1 MTISDYLY
9 FKVGEAASAE
19 RRRGEMEAI
28 KKSAEEK
35 MKKAVKALEDEFKT
49 IRTGR
54 ASAALFEN
62 IRVDYYEQKVPLN
75 QVATISIPEA
85 RLVIIQPW
93 DRSVLAEIEKAIQKS
108 ELSVNPNNDGKVI
121 RIAIPPLTEERRK
134 ELAKVAKNIAE
145 KSRVSIRNVRRT
157 QRGHQEEGEGQQP
170 QRGPGQAG
178 HGRDPET
185 HRQVHRGDQRGP
197 GQKDKEIMEI

>member
-1 MTISDYLY
+1 
-9 FKVGEAASAE
+9 
-19 RRRGEMEAI
+19 MEAI

-93 DRSVLAEIEKAIQKS
+93 DRSVLPEIEKAIQKS

-145 KSRVSIRNVRRT
+145 KSRVSIRNVRRDT
-157 QRGHQEEGEGQQP
+157 NEEIKKQEKDSSLSEDQAKRGMDEIQKLTDKYIEEINSVLS
-170 QRGPGQAG
+170 R
-178 HGRDPET
+178 
-185 HRQVHRGDQRGP
+185 
-197 GQKDKEIMEI
+197 KDKEIMEI

>member
-1 MTISDYLY
+1 
-9 FKVGEAASAE
+9 
-19 RRRGEMEAI
+19 MEGI

-93 DRSVLAEIEKAIQKS
+93 DRSVLPEIEKAIQKS

-145 KSRVSIRNVRRT
+145 KSRVSIRNVRRDT
-157 QRGHQEEGEGQQP
+157 NEEIKKQEKDSSLSEDQAKRGMDEIQKLTDKYIEEINSVLS
-170 QRGPGQAG
+170 R
-178 HGRDPET
+178 
-185 HRQVHRGDQRGP
+185 
-197 GQKDKEIMEI
+197 KDKEIMEI

>member
-1 MTISDYLY
+1 
-9 FKVGEAASAE
+9 
-19 RRRGEMEAI
+19 MEGI

-93 DRSVLAEIEKAIQKS
+93 DRSVLPEIEKAIQKS

-145 KSRVSIRNVRRT
+145 KSRVSIRNVRRDT
-157 QRGHQEEGEGQQP
+157 NEEIKKKEKDSSLSEDQAKRGMDEIQKLTDKYIEEINSVLS
-170 QRGPGQAG
+170 R
-178 HGRDPET
+178 
-185 HRQVHRGDQRGP
+185 
-197 GQKDKEIMEI
+197 KDKEIMEI

>member
-1 MTISDYLY
+1 
-9 FKVGEAASAE
+9 
-19 RRRGEMEAI
+19 MEGI

-93 DRSVLAEIEKAIQKS
+93 DRSVLPEIEKAIQKS

-145 KSRVSIRNVRRT
+145 KSRVSIRNVRRDT
-157 QRGHQEEGEGQQP
+157 NEEIKKKEKDSSLSEDQAKRGMDEIQKLTDKYIEEISSVLS
-170 QRGPGQAG
+170 R
-178 HGRDPET
+178 
-185 HRQVHRGDQRGP
+185 
-197 GQKDKEIMEI
+197 KDKEIMEI

>member
-1 MTISDYLY
+1 
-9 FKVGEAASAE
+9 
-19 RRRGEMEAI
+19 MEAVN
-28 KKSAEEK
+28 KSAEDK

-75 QVATISIPEA
+75 QVATISSPEA

-145 KSRVSIRNVRRT
+145 KSRVAIRNIRRDT
-157 QRGHQEEGEGQQP
+157 NEEIKKQEKDSKLSED
-170 QRGPGQAG
+170 QAK
-178 HGRDPET
+178 RSMDEIQKLT
-185 HRQVHRGDQRGP
+185 DKYIEEVNAVLSR
-197 GQKDKEIMEI
+197 KDKEIMEI

>member
-1 MTISDYLY
+1 
-9 FKVGEAASAE
+9 
-19 RRRGEMEAI
+19 MEAI

-93 DRSVLAEIEKAIQKS
+93 DRSVLPEIEKAIQKS

-121 RIAIPPLTEERRK
+121 RISIPPLTEERRK

-145 KSRVSIRNVRRT
+145 KSRVSIRNVRRDT
-157 QRGHQEEGEGQQP
+157 NEEIKKKEKDSSLSEDQAKRGMDEIQKLTDKYIEEINSVLS
-170 QRGPGQAG
+170 R
-178 HGRDPET
+178 
-185 HRQVHRGDQRGP
+185 
-197 GQKDKEIMEI
+197 KDKEIMEI

>member
-1 MTISDYLY
+1 
-9 FKVGEAASAE
+9 
-19 RRRGEMEAI
+19 MEAI

-145 KSRVSIRNVRRT
+145 KSRVSIRNIRRDT
-157 QRGHQEEGEGQQP
+157 NEELKKQEKDSKLSEDQAKRGMDEVQKLTDKYIEEINAVLGK
-170 QRGPGQAG
+170 
-178 HGRDPET
+178 
-185 HRQVHRGDQRGP
+185 
-197 GQKDKEIMEI
+197 KDKEIMEI